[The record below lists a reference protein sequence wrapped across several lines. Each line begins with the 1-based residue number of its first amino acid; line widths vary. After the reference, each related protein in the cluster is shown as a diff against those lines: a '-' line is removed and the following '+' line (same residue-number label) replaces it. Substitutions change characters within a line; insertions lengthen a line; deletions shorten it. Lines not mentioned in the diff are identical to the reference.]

1 MTTADKPLSKTEIL
15 STLQGLSPE
24 MRISALRK
32 AIASATADRN
42 RAKYKTPGDLAA
54 DIDRSTVQTPAL
66 KLIDKHIAKAI
77 DTGGRLIISIPPQ
90 EGKSTR
96 VSVWTPVWAL
106 MRNPDLRVVVASYA
120 ETLARRNAMQARALV
135 AEHGTGARDGLTG
148 APLPDKLGIELADD
162 HKRATS
168 WALKNSSGGY
178 YATGVGGSLTGR
190 SADCVHEDAAIVTE
204 YGETTAADAYQRG
217 DKFILGFDHES
228 GRPRW
233 NTIQASR
240 RIDGSDLVAV
250 KTIAGNVLTC
260 TPDHRIYCGGR
271 YRPADSV
278 RPGEKVLQTV
288 SSADVSGLSRSVR
301 SIGTRGSQSNST
313 RPETNMQHEVWAG
326 LSIELESDSPLRQ
339 LRSTYPEIAEDDLLR
354 RVPSTDSRAASNL
367 QNMLRVRV
375 NVPCDEQQVDLLRH
389 DMRRQSALEAY
400 DRSREQSLH
409 TVDVT
414 SSAVQQAQ
422 ACDQS
427 TGQQQVHRLWFD
439 ERPRCSSQGR
449 ELQEQQSRQP
459 RDGVQFLSYE
469 ASQVE
474 VDEIQSVAAV
484 GTGTVYDFQTDGDH
498 NFFADNLLV
507 HNCLIVDDP
516 VKNMVQADSAR
527 EREKVWEWW
536 SSVALTR
543 LAPGAAVIIIMTRWH
558 PDDLVGRL
566 LEQDKQLPPEQR
578 VWDVINIPAIAE
590 DGVPDALRR
599 DYGESLTSARGRS
612 RQDFIQ
618 IKQSVGDRVW
628 SALYQGVPVPISGG
642 LFSADE
648 IERTRGS
655 EEQRLV
661 GRIVSVDPSESGHG
675 DEAGVLVMG
684 WDAEGTIWVE
694 ADHSRPM
701 RSAVWARTAVDLALS
716 NQCGAL
722 VYEAFTAKETY
733 RNVIEQA
740 WRDIRDNARLL
751 RKHDLDV
758 VAAFDEL
765 TAGKDF
771 FADADDEIN
780 PLESLNRVL
789 DIIDFVPDQDV
800 PPFLVVPWTAK
811 GDKVARAA
819 GARQSVSI
827 GKLRMAGTHNVLE
840 TQMKTWQQGQGSPDR
855 VDALV
860 NGHDHIAQQI
870 QAQSDVAF
878 PGDY

>member
-42 RAKYKTPGDLAA
+42 RTKYKTPGDLAA

-106 MRNPDLRVVVASYA
+106 MRDPDLRVVVASYA

-135 AEHGTGARDGLTG
+135 AEHGTGARDALTG

-190 SADCVHEDAAIVTE
+190 
-204 YGETTAADAYQRG
+204 AADL
-217 DKFILGFDHES
+217 IL
-228 GRPRW
+228 
-233 NTIQASR
+233 
-240 RIDGSDLVAV
+240 
-250 KTIAGNVLTC
+250 
-260 TPDHRIYCGGR
+260 
-271 YRPADSV
+271 
-278 RPGEKVLQTV
+278 
-288 SSADVSGLSRSVR
+288 
-301 SIGTRGSQSNST
+301 
-313 RPETNMQHEVWAG
+313 
-326 LSIELESDSPLRQ
+326 
-339 LRSTYPEIAEDDLLR
+339 
-354 RVPSTDSRAASNL
+354 
-367 QNMLRVRV
+367 
-375 NVPCDEQQVDLLRH
+375 
-389 DMRRQSALEAY
+389 
-400 DRSREQSLH
+400 
-409 TVDVT
+409 
-414 SSAVQQAQ
+414 
-422 ACDQS
+422 
-427 TGQQQVHRLWFD
+427 
-439 ERPRCSSQGR
+439 
-449 ELQEQQSRQP
+449 
-459 RDGVQFLSYE
+459 
-469 ASQVE
+469 
-474 VDEIQSVAAV
+474 
-484 GTGTVYDFQTDGDH
+484 
-498 NFFADNLLV
+498 
-507 HNCLIVDDP
+507 VDDP

-566 LEQDKQLPPEQR
+566 LEQDKQLPPDQR

-628 SALYQGVPVPISGG
+628 NALYQGVPVPISGG

-655 EEQRLV
+655 EEQHLV

-758 VAAFDEL
+758 VAAFNEL
-765 TAGKDF
+765 TAGRDF
-771 FADADDEIN
+771 FADADDDEIN